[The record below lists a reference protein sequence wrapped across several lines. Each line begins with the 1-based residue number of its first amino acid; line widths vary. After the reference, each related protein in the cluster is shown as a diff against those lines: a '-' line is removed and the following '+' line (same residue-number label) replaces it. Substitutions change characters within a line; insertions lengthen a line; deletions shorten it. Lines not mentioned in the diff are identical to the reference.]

1 MWTVRPGDPE
11 TAMFRRES
19 AAAPALFQPS
29 WPRLT
34 GTIVSIA
41 LPSWATNGPVTWP
54 WTTPA
59 TPAKRLASAVALA
72 LSAAVTPAGRSYT
85 TTAGKTL
92 GDTTFDRS
100 ARTCVDSAADGSHDW
115 ASFFSTPVSLPDSG
129 PASAT
134 TTSQNTSTS
143 HLVRRPAGIPTIPRI
158 LLTLHP
164 LVPVCPDP
172 DETITRPVTHRR
184 SPRHSGY
191 LILTDGTDRCQFFS
205 GWPDIRQGS
214 RRTGRAVRPGT

>member
-1 MWTVRPGDPE
+1 MWTVRPCDPE

-19 AAAPALFQPS
+19 AAGPALFQPS

-59 TPAKRLASAVALA
+59 TPANRLASAAALA
-72 LSAAVTPAGRSYT
+72 LSAAVRPAGRSYT

-100 ARTCVDSAADGSHDW
+100 ASACVDSAADGSHDW
-115 ASFFSTPVSLPDSG
+115 ASFFSTPVSLPDSC

-134 TTSQNTSTS
+134 TTTQNTSTS
-143 HLVRRPAGIPTIPRI
+143 HLVRRPAGIPTTDLSLDMPDS
-158 LLTLHP
+158 P
-164 LVPVCPDP
+164 VPVLPVP
-172 DETITRPVTHRR
+172 RQTITRPVTHRR
-184 SPRHSGY
+184 IGPMFGMTQS
-191 LILTDGTDRCQFFS
+191 
-205 GWPDIRQGS
+205 
-214 RRTGRAVRPGT
+214 

>member
-1 MWTVRPGDPE
+1 MWTVRPCDPDR
-11 TAMFRRES
+11 AMLRRES

-41 LPSWATNGPVTWP
+41 FPSRDTNGPVTWP

-72 LSAAVTPAGRSYT
+72 LSAAVTPAGRSDT

-100 ARTCVDSAADGSHDW
+100 ARPCVDSALAGSHDW
-115 ASFFSTPVSLPDSG
+115 ASFFSAPVSLPDSG

-143 HLVRRPAGIPTIPRI
+143 HLVRRPAGIPTTDLSLDMPDS
-158 LLTLHP
+158 P
-164 LVPVCPDP
+164 VPVLS
-172 DETITRPVTHRR
+172 V
-184 SPRHSGY
+184 PR
-191 LILTDGTDRCQFFS
+191 
-205 GWPDIRQGS
+205 
-214 RRTGRAVRPGT
+214 

>member
-11 TAMFRRES
+11 AMFRRES
-19 AAAPALFQPS
+19 AAGPALFQPS

-41 LPSWATNGPVTWP
+41 LPAWATKGPITWP

-59 TPAKRLASAVALA
+59 TPAKRLASAAALA
-72 LSAAVTPAGRSYT
+72 LSAAVRPAGRSYT

-100 ARTCVDSAADGSHDW
+100 ASACVDSAAGGSHDW
-115 ASFFSTPVSLPDSG
+115 ASFFSAPVSLPDSG
-129 PASAT
+129 PANAT

-143 HLVRRPAGIPTIPRI
+143 HLVRRPAGIPTIDLSLDMPDS
-158 LLTLHP
+158 P
-164 LVPVCPDP
+164 VPVLSVPRK
-172 DETITRPVTHRR
+172 TITRPVTHL
-184 SPRHSGY
+184 PIVLLSG
-191 LILTDGTDRCQFFS
+191 LSQS
-205 GWPDIRQGS
+205 
-214 RRTGRAVRPGT
+214 